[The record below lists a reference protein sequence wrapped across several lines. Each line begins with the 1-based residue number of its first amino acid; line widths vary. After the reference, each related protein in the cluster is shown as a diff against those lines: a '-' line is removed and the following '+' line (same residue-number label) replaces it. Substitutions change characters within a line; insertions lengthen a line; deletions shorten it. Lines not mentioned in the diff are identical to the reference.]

1 MNKNFKSLIIASFT
15 SIVLLAGCT
24 MPSTNSGT
32 NSNTSNNNTNSM
44 NPVMMAMNDMMS
56 KMGKMMMTGSTDQ
69 DFATMMIDHHNGAV
83 SMSKIELQS
92 GSDSSLKTM
101 AQNIINSQQ
110 KEITM
115 FQDFLTKN
123 PTTNMDMNMSTPSS
137 KEFMA
142 TMNMT
147 MPAVK
152 GNIDFDFA
160 TLMIPHHQSAV
171 DMANVE
177 LKYGKSDDMKK
188 MATQII
194 TDQQKEIT
202 MFQDWLNKNK

>member
-1 MNKNFKSLIIASFT
+1 
-15 SIVLLAGCT
+15 
-24 MPSTNSGT
+24 
-32 NSNTSNNNTNSM
+32 
-44 NPVMMAMNDMMS
+44 MAN
-56 KMGKMMMTGSTDQ
+56 
-69 DFATMMIDHHNGAV
+69 
-83 SMSKIELQS
+83 IEIQS
-92 GSDSSLKTM
+92 GKDAQLKAM
-101 AQNIINSQQ
+101 AENIIKAQQ
-110 KEITM
+110 SEITM
-115 FQDFLTKN
+115 FKDFLTKN
-123 PTTNMDMNMSTPSS
+123 PTTSMDMSMSTPSS

-147 MPAVK
+147 MPALK

-194 TDQQKEIT
+194 ADQQKEII
-202 MFQDWLNKNK
+202 MFQDWLSKNK